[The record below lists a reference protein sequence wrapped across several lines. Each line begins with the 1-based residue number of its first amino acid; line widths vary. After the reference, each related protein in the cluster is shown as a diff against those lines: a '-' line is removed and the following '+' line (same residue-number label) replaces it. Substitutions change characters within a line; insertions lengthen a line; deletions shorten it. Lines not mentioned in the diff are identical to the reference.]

1 MQSYLDVLDLVVLL
15 VSRSHIDYCAVT
27 GHVWMG
33 KVGEYGVDAF
43 DAIKCALPLCK
54 VLKCRVY
61 VNGLI
66 TSSRVIWVFV
76 KASEISSNQS
86 GPITPCGMALLN
98 HEVFHGLQF

>member
-1 MQSYLDVLDLVVLL
+1 MLL
-15 VSRSHIDYCAVT
+15 VSRCHIDYCAVT

-33 KVGEYGVDAF
+33 KVGEYGVDTF

-54 VLKCRVY
+54 VLKYHDY

-76 KASEISSNQS
+76 KAGEISSNQS
-86 GPITPCGMALLN
+86 GPITPCARAVLN
-98 HEVFHGLQF
+98 HEVFHSLQF